1 MFANTDNQEAQPPS
15 LADIVREETED
26 GRLIVRFLLDVMQ
39 GLLEQSKPCHR
50 LDAARQLSNLGFH
63 PAQSF
68 IDANTPAA
76 PTRKNLRA
84 HGVLGVETVPLHQEL
99 AALIREETDNGLTT
113 VRFLV
118 DAMQGTIPDFKP
130 HHRLS
135 AAKELLR
142 RGFDNPASSGAGH
155 SAATES
161 DPEQSDPEQSDP
173 EQSDPEQSDPEQSD
187 PEQSDPEQSDPEQ
200 SDPEQSDPEQSDPEQ
215 SDPEQSDPEQSD
227 PEQSDPEQSDP
238 EQSDP
243 EQSDP
248 EQSDPEQ
255 SDPEQSDPEQSDP
268 EQSDPEQSD
277 PEQSDPEQSDP
288 AEKTTAAPCSW
299 THILE
304 GRYAGYPV
312 GYNRYETEYGPFD
325 FRSYDDEEYDFDTH
339 GSRALTHISGG
350 KEAASAVQKTVFD
363 FRFAAWKLAKATGQ
377 DRDRCDHLIKFP
389 GDCPKPENIYGYQ
402 ALRRIFGTEQAARI
416 AAWAATQYHRKQ
428 AALAAG
434 LGPETP
440 ARPPPPD
447 TIWDQPAEEL
457 YPEDRS
463 PPALGTDPPDSTET
477 PSWVELIKEGRRA
490 RAYGGSVE
498 GYSWGT
504 IPI

>member
-1 MFANTDNQEAQPPS
+1 MFSNADNQEAPTPS

-39 GLLEQSKPCHR
+39 GLLEDFKPCHR

-68 IDANTPAA
+68 IDENTSAS
-76 PTRKNLRA
+76 PTHKNLRA
-84 HGVLGVETVPLHQEL
+84 LGVLGAETAPLHQEL
-99 AALIREETDNGLTT
+99 AALIREETDNGRTT

-118 DAMQGTIPDFKP
+118 DVMQGNIPDFKP

-142 RGFDNPASSGAGH
+142 RGFDNPVPTDAGN
-155 SAATES
+155 STATES
-161 DPEQSDPEQSDP
+161 DPEQSA
-173 EQSDPEQSDPEQSD
+173 
-187 PEQSDPEQSDPEQ
+187 
-200 SDPEQSDPEQSDPEQ
+200 
-215 SDPEQSDPEQSD
+215 
-227 PEQSDPEQSDP
+227 
-238 EQSDP
+238 
-243 EQSDP
+243 
-248 EQSDPEQ
+248 
-255 SDPEQSDPEQSDP
+255 
-268 EQSDPEQSD
+268 
-277 PEQSDPEQSDP
+277 P
-288 AEKTTAAPCSW
+288 AEKTTAAPRSW

-350 KEAASAVQKTVFD
+350 EEAASAVHKTVFD

-377 DRDRCDHLIKFP
+377 DRDRCDHLIKIP
-389 GDCPKPENIYGYQ
+389 DDCPQPENIYGYQ
-402 ALRRIFGTEQAARI
+402 ALRQIFGTEQAARI
-416 AAWAATQYHRKQ
+416 AAWAAAQYHRKQ

-434 LGPETP
+434 LGPEPP
-440 ARPPPPD
+440 ARPPPQD

-463 PPALGTDPPDSTET
+463 PPDLEPDAPDAPKLTILEEYLIHRRRERARNDRNNWDDDPPG
-477 PSWVELIKEGRRA
+477 LIYDR
-490 RAYGGSVE
+490 V
-498 GYSWGT
+498 T
-504 IPI
+504 IPIIP